1 MTERQTE
8 REWKQGIKREC
19 KKCLGEKKKRKRQRR
34 IPPLL
39 LRVIIAIA
47 QFSMKRQQVEPNGKY
62 ADVCKYVG
70 WVAQRPT
77 GRLKLFGMERAVEK
91 TSTMSS
97 VQQH

>member
-1 MTERQTE
+1 MFGR
-8 REWKQGIKREC
+8 K
-19 KKCLGEKKKRKRQRR
+19 KKKRKRQRR
-34 IPPLL
+34 IPPLP